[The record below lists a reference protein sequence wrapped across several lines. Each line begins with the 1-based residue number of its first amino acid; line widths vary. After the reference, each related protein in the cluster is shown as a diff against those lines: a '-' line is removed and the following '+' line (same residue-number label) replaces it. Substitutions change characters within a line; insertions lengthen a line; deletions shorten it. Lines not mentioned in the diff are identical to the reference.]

1 MKVGII
7 SSFPSWDC
15 NTVHLK
21 GLHIARLITKTLPEQ
36 CIANIISGT
45 SPQEACRLSLVS
57 CAFESAATSNLVWE
71 RFLPPDYQEIIS
83 SSSTSLKNIMLTKKN
98 LYFHL
103 CDNPILIGNRNNMS
117 FQIDKLSG
125 KKCLMLAAREL
136 SIIWGS
142 RGTAHHWKWISST
155 ESLVLPKSRFSEV
168 GHLRNVY
175 GFSAFH
181 NPLKVSI
188 RLENEVEGG
197 DATNAYLNPR
207 MWSLKSNEEV
217 LLFNRLVG
225 RLPVQREDMWLELE
239 IGEFYNGSQVYD
251 HGEVEMCLKEVQ
263 VLNDMSSL
271 VVHGI
276 ELRPREELK
285 LISKRLVSIFHLL
298 GKGHLL

>member
-1 MKVGII
+1 M
-7 SSFPSWDC
+7 D
-15 NTVHLK
+15 
-21 GLHIARLITKTLPEQ
+21 ITKTLPEE

-45 SPQEACRLSLVS
+45 SPREACRLSLVS
-57 CAFESAATSNLVWE
+57 RAFESAGTSSPMWE
-71 RFLPPDYQEIIS
+71 RFLPPGYQEIIS
-83 SSSTSLKNIMLTKKN
+83 SFSSSSKNIMLTKKN

-103 CDNPILIGNRNNMS
+103 CNNPILIGNRNNMS
-117 FQIDKLSG
+117 FQIDKKSG
-125 KKCLMLAAREL
+125 KKFLILVAR
-136 SIIWGS
+136 G
-142 RGTAHHWKWISST
+142 
-155 ESLVLPKSRFSEV
+155 FSEV
-168 GHLRNVY
+168 GHLRNVCWLDIKSRVETKILSPKTKY
-175 GFSAFH
+175 GAY
-181 NPLKVSI
+181 SI
-188 RLENEVEGG
+188 YSMTGKRG

-263 VLNDMSSL
+263 VLNDMSGL